1 MSDISSREAVTVAV
15 VGAGQAGL
23 AIGHYLND
31 AGIDHVILEGGSRV
45 GDSWRA
51 RWDSLRLFTPAKYDG
66 LPGLPFPAP
75 AGSFPTKDETAQY
88 LETYVDHFGLPVRLG
103 VRVERLS
110 REGDGYALAAGG
122 RTITAR
128 HVVVATGAHQTKR
141 IPAWGATLDESI
153 QQLHGADYRNPTQL
167 QPGPVL
173 VVGAGNSGAEIAIEL
188 AHAGHP
194 TQLAGNSTGQ
204 IPKIAQSFN
213 GLFFW
218 YLANKIFSIDTR
230 IGRKVR
236 PQAQAHG
243 GPLIRLSFKDV
254 TAAGVELVAR
264 VAATIDGWPLLEDG
278 RRVEVSN
285 VIWCTGFGHD
295 FSWIDLPGWSSDT
308 LPDHDRGV
316 APAQPGLYFIGLPF
330 LTKLASAFIG
340 GVGEDAH
347 HVVATI
353 TARLQAGQTTNLQG
367 GGVRHP
373 QATASRAFAPPP
385 WVGTSRAARIP
396 PRHTPPAR
404 QQVTDVAPRGAARRM
419 SVDGP

>member
-23 AIGHYLND
+23 AIGHYLNE

-110 REGDGYALAAGG
+110 REGDGYVLAAGG

-141 IPAWGATLDESI
+141 IPVWGATLDESI
-153 QQLHGADYRNPTQL
+153 LQLHGADYRNPTQL

-173 VVGAGNSGAEIAIEL
+173 VVGAGNSGAEIAIEV

-353 TARLQAGQTTNLQG
+353 TARLQAGQTTDLPD

-373 QATASRAFAPPP
+373 RASAPPAFAPP
-385 WVGTSRAARIP
+385 VGRGVPGRSM
-396 PRHTPPAR
+396 PATTHATR
-404 QQVTDVAPRGAARRM
+404 SPTGD
-419 SVDGP
+419 

>member
-1 MSDISSREAVTVAV
+1 MSDISSRETVTVAV

-23 AIGHYLND
+23 AIGHYLNE
-31 AGIDHVILEGGSRV
+31 AGIDHVILEGRSRV

-110 REGDGYALAAGG
+110 REGDGYVLAAGG

-141 IPAWGATLDESI
+141 IPVWGATLDESI
-153 QQLHGADYRNPTQL
+153 HQLHGADYRNPTQL

-173 VVGAGNSGAEIAIEL
+173 VVGAGNSGAEIAIEV

-264 VAATIDGWPLLEDG
+264 VAATIDGRPLLEDG

-295 FSWIDLPGWSSDT
+295 FSWIDFPGWSSDT
-308 LPDHDRGV
+308 LPNHDRGV

-373 QATASRAFAPPP
+373 QATASRAFAPP
-385 WVGTSRAARIP
+385 VGRDVPGRSN
-396 PRHTPPAR
+396 PATTHATR
-404 QQVTDVAPRGAARRM
+404 SPTGD
-419 SVDGP
+419 